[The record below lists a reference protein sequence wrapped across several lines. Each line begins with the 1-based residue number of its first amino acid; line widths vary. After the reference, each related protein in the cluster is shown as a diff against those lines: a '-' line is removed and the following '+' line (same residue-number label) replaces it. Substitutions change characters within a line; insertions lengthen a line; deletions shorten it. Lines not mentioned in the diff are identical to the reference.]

1 MNMKIRKATQSDAA
15 ALVDLTIRL
24 KRLNAEFDPM
34 LKVDKNAESYAKQ
47 HIVQS
52 LKDCVILVAED
63 AGKTVGFIRSEIR
76 DRGFYSPRKEGLIT
90 DFYVMPDHRRK
101 AIGEKMVDECTKQLV
116 KMGAEI
122 ITAKFP
128 SQNKFAVSFYEKHG
142 FRSIKSIYAKMP
154 K

>member
-1 MNMKIRKATQSDAA
+1 MNMKIRKATVNDTDD
-15 ALVDLTIRL
+15 LVDLTLRL

-34 LKVDKNAESYAKQ
+34 LKLDKGAEAFAKQ
-47 HIVQS
+47 FIAKS

-63 AGKTVGFIRSEIR
+63 AGKVVGFMRSEVR

-101 AIGEKMVDECTKQLV
+101 AIGEKMVEECMKQLF
-116 KMGAEI
+116 KLGAEI

-128 SQNKFAVSFYEKHG
+128 SQNKFAVNFYEKLG